1 MPGDSTSRNVIV
13 EKDIRIPMRD
23 GVILRGDLYR
33 PVDSLEPG
41 RAVPGVVTRTP
52 YDKELSGAGLVAV
65 MPNALK
71 LAERGYAVVVCDT
84 RGRYASEGEFNPFHQ
99 EGPDGYDTLEWVAAQ
114 PWCDGKTAIYGP
126 SYVGAT
132 TMLAARE
139 APPSLRCAIP
149 IITADD
155 YYDGWTYQGGAFQLG
170 FVGPWGAGLA
180 ATGYLQQGHSRPA
193 GAQPALQEALLGNS
207 FRFLGSRPLAELPGI
222 SEEGVAPWW
231 HDWVGHDSRDDFWE
245 RIRHSADYSRFTVP
259 MLHIGGWFDIFGIG
273 TIRNFRGL
281 SAAGNGAQHLIMGP
295 WAHTHYERRLGEL
308 DFGATGAAA
317 GANVVADINR
327 FLDRHL
333 KDGSDNGA
341 ELAPVRWFLMGAN
354 EWRESSAWPPPE
366 AEQRAFYL
374 ASDGGAT
381 LHYGDGRL
389 VDECPAEDQRW
400 DQYLYIA
407 YKPVMTE
414 GGSILQMPIGLPGPR
429 DQSRAE
435 SRDDVLCYTTEP
447 LSRPLDVAGP
457 VTVELFV
464 SSDRPDTDF
473 TAKLVDVQP
482 DGRPISLT
490 DGIIRARFRNGFERE
505 ELLEPGEV
513 ARVEIDLA
521 SIAHRFGAGH
531 RIRLEVSSSNYPRF
545 FPNSNTAEPPNTTR
559 EAQPAI
565 NNIHRGGATPS
576 ALRLFVV
583 GEG

>member
-1 MPGDSTSRNVIV
+1 MPSSNSRNVIV

-84 RGRYASEGEFNPFHQ
+84 RGRYASQGDFNPFHQ
-99 EGPDGYDTLEWVAAQ
+99 EGPDGYDTIEWVAAQ

-170 FVGPWGAGLA
+170 FIGLWGAGLA
-180 ATGYLQQGHSRPA
+180 ATGYLQHGHARPA
-193 GAQPALQEALLGNS
+193 EAQPALQEALLGNS
-207 FRFLGSRPLAELPGI
+207 FRFLGNRPLAELQGI
-222 SEEGVAPWW
+222 SEDGVAPWW
-231 HDWVGHDSRDDFWE
+231 RDWVGHDSRDGFWE
-245 RIRHSADYSRFTVP
+245 AVRHSADYSRFTVP

-281 SAAGNGAQHLIMGP
+281 SAAGNAAQHLIMGP
-295 WAHTHYERRLGEL
+295 WAHTSYERRLGEL
-308 DFGATGAAA
+308 DFGASGAAA

-333 KDGSDNGA
+333 KDGEA
-341 ELAPVRWFLMGAN
+341 ELAPARWFLMGAN
-354 EWRESSAWPPPE
+354 EWRESPSWPPPE

-435 SRDDVLCYTTEP
+435 SRDDVLCYSTEP
-447 LSRPLDVAGP
+447 LARPLDAAGP

-473 TAKLVDVQP
+473 TAKLVDVHP
-482 DGRPISLT
+482 DGTPISLT

-521 SIAHRFGAGH
+521 SIAHRFEAGH

-545 FPNSNTAEPPNTTR
+545 FPNSNTAEPPNTMR
-559 EAQPAI
+559 EARPAI
-565 NNIHRGGATPS
+565 NNVHRGGATPS
-576 ALRLFVV
+576 ALRLHVIN
-583 GEG
+583 GG

>member
-1 MPGDSTSRNVIV
+1 MPANSTSRNVIV

-23 GVILRGDLYR
+23 GTILRGDLYR

-41 RAVPGVVTRTP
+41 RAAPGVVTRTP

-170 FVGPWGAGLA
+170 FVGLWGAGLA

-207 FRFLGSRPLAELPGI
+207 FRFLGNRPLAELPGI

-231 HDWVGHDSRDDFWE
+231 RDWVGHDSRDGFWE

-273 TIRNFRGL
+273 TIRNFCGL
-281 SAAGNGAQHLIMGP
+281 SAAGNATQHLIMGP

-308 DFGATGAAA
+308 DFGATGAAV

-333 KDGSDNGA
+333 KDGIDNGA
-341 ELAPVRWFLMGAN
+341 ELAPVRWFLMRAN

-366 AEQRAFYL
+366 AEQRSFYL

-447 LSRPLDVAGP
+447 LSHSLDVAGP

-490 DGIIRARFRNGFERE
+490 DGIIRARFRNGFKRE

-521 SIAHRFGAGH
+521 SIAHRFEAGH

-565 NNIHRGGATPS
+565 NNVHRGGATPS

>member
-1 MPGDSTSRNVIV
+1 MPSDSTSRNVIV

-23 GVILRGDLYR
+23 GTILRGDLYR

-41 RAVPGVVTRTP
+41 RAAPGVVTRTP

-99 EGPDGYDTLEWVAAQ
+99 EGPDGYDTLEWVATQ

-170 FVGPWGAGLA
+170 FIGLWGAGLA

-207 FRFLGSRPLAELPGI
+207 FRFLGGRPLAALPGI

-231 HDWVGHDSRDDFWE
+231 HDWVGHDSRDGFWE

-333 KDGSDNGA
+333 KDGET

-400 DQYLYIA
+400 DQYLYSA

-435 SRDDVLCYTTEP
+435 SRDDVLCYSTEP
-447 LSRPLDVAGP
+447 LAHSLDVAGP

-482 DGRPISLT
+482 DGKPISLT

-521 SIAHRFGAGH
+521 SIAHRFEAGH

-545 FPNSNTAEPPNTTR
+545 FPNSNTAEAPNTMR

-583 GEG
+583 EEG

>member
-1 MPGDSTSRNVIV
+1 M
-13 EKDIRIPMRD
+13 
-23 GVILRGDLYR
+23 
-33 PVDSLEPG
+33 
-41 RAVPGVVTRTP
+41 
-52 YDKELSGAGLVAV
+52 
-65 MPNALK
+65 
-71 LAERGYAVVVCDT
+71 
-84 RGRYASEGEFNPFHQ
+84 
-99 EGPDGYDTLEWVAAQ
+99 
-114 PWCDGKTAIYGP
+114 
-126 SYVGAT
+126 
-132 TMLAARE
+132 
-139 APPSLRCAIP
+139 
-149 IITADD
+149 
-155 YYDGWTYQGGAFQLG
+155 
-170 FVGPWGAGLA
+170 
-180 ATGYLQQGHSRPA
+180 
-193 GAQPALQEALLGNS
+193 
-207 FRFLGSRPLAELPGI
+207 PGI
-222 SEEGVAPWW
+222 SEDGVAPWW
-231 HDWVGHDSRDDFWE
+231 RDWVEHDSRDGFWE
-245 RIRHSADYSRFTVP
+245 AVRHSADYSRFTVP

-281 SAAGNGAQHLIMGP
+281 SATGNGAQHLIMGP

-327 FLDRHL
+327 FLDYHL
-333 KDGSDNGA
+333 KNGET

-354 EWRESSAWPPPE
+354 EWRESSSWPPPE

-389 VDECPAEDQRW
+389 VDECPAEDRRW
-400 DQYLYIA
+400 DQYLYSA

-429 DQSRAE
+429 GQSRAE

-447 LSRPLDVAGP
+447 LQRSLDVAGP

-473 TAKLVDVQP
+473 TAKLIDVQP

-521 SIAHRFGAGH
+521 SIAHRFEAGH

-545 FPNSNTAEPPNTTR
+545 FPNSNTAEAPNTMR

-576 ALRLFVV
+576 ALQLFVV
-583 GEG
+583 EG